1 MVLVGVTGS
10 VGSGKTTVLSS
21 LARWAKD
28 QHTKVD
34 GFLALPQFLGAR
46 ESGAKEYLLERIA
59 SGTRMPFAHR
69 DESLSPPYQF
79 DQKTLDEVGGWAVSL
94 AGQPRLSLLILDE
107 FGPLEARGHGHM
119 RYWKSLQKSNPEV
132 VVIAVRDN
140 LVAEIEDRLGIAF
153 DVIIEAAFPNALQEL
168 QSLVLHHSDWI
179 RVGQFGAAAGGF
191 EATVGSAL
199 HGARVPMR
207 GLFLSTVQSLVMMYA
222 GDRMIDRSRVVWVP
236 FISGA
241 LKALS
246 PSGSRLRP
254 MLAITVQGLLFSLAV
269 TVFGWNVVGIFS
281 GGWLVG
287 AWAALQGIALQYLF
301 IGGDL
306 FPAVDTVIHWVAER
320 LHLNIPGIATLVL
333 VWVSLWGT
341 VSAIATLLAWLRRHR
356 LPARLS
362 ALLSRG
368 ERGVKWDVRT
378 PTIAG
383 AVRRG
388 SRDLLRPLFW
398 APVAV
403 VVIIVVTSGSSW
415 EQGMWV
421 TLRAVTVGWIFFSVA
436 HMFDPRK
443 LVSWLRR
450 KGHWGPA
457 MAFSRALRPG
467 SKTSKES

>member
-1 MVLVGVTGS
+1 MVLVGVAGS
-10 VGSGKTTVLSS
+10 VGSGKTTILSS
-21 LARWAKD
+21 LAGWAND
-28 QHTKVD
+28 RHSKVD
-34 GFLALPQFLGAR
+34 GFLALPQFRGDR
-46 ESGAKEYLLERIA
+46 GTGAKQYDLELLA
-59 SGTRMPFAHR
+59 SGRRIPFAHR

-79 DQKTLDEVGGWAVSL
+79 DQETLHEVESWAVSL
-94 AGQPRLSLLILDE
+94 TEQPRLSLLILDE
-107 FGPLEARGHGHM
+107 FGPLEARGQGHM
-119 RYWKSLQKSNPEV
+119 RYWRSLQKSNPEV
-132 VVIAVRDN
+132 MVIAVRDN
-140 LVAEIEDRLGIAF
+140 IVSEIEGRLGIPF
-153 DVIIEAAFPNALQEL
+153 DVIIEVASPTALRDLE
-168 QSLVLHHSDWI
+168 SLVLHHSDWI

-199 HGARVPMR
+199 HEARIPMA

-236 FISGA
+236 FITGA

-246 PSGSRLRP
+246 PSGGRLRP
-254 MLAITVQGLLFSLAV
+254 MLAIAVQGLLFSLSV
-269 TVFGWNVVGIFS
+269 TLFGWNVVGILL

-306 FPAVDTVIHWVAER
+306 FPAVDTVIRWVAAR
-320 LHLNIPGIATLVL
+320 LHLNIPGIATFVL
-333 VWVSLWGT
+333 LWASIWGT
-341 VSAIATLLAWLRRHR
+341 VSTVTTLLAWSRRHK

-362 ALLSRG
+362 TLLSKGR
-368 ERGVKWDVRT
+368 RGVNLDART
-378 PTIAG
+378 HTIG
-383 AVRRG
+383 DAVRRG

-403 VVIIVVTSGSSW
+403 IVIILMTSGSSW

-421 TLRAVTVGWIFFSVA
+421 SLRAVTIGWIFFSVA

-450 KGHWGPA
+450 KGYWGPA

-467 SKTSKES
+467 SKTSSEL

>member
-1 MVLVGVTGS
+1 MVLVGVSGT
-10 VGSGKTTVLSS
+10 VGSGKTTILSS
-21 LARWAKD
+21 LASWAKD
-28 QHTKVD
+28 HRPKVD
-34 GFLALPQFLGAR
+34 GFLALAQLRGTR
-46 ESGAKEYLLERIA
+46 ERGAKEYVLERIA
-59 SGTRMPFAHR
+59 TGTKILFAHR

-79 DQKTLDEVGGWAVSL
+79 NQETLDELESWAVSL

-132 VVIAVRDN
+132 MVIAVRDN
-140 LVAEIEDRLGIAF
+140 LVREIEDRLGIPF
-153 DVIIEAAFPNALQEL
+153 DVIIEVASPNALEEL
-168 QSLVLHHSDWI
+168 QSLILHHSDWI

-191 EATVGSAL
+191 EATVGSVL

-207 GLFLSTVQSLVMMYA
+207 GLFLSTVQSLIMMYA
-222 GDRMIDRSRVVWVP
+222 GDRMIDRTRVVWVP

-254 MLAITVQGLLFSLAV
+254 MLAIAVQGVLFSVAV

-287 AWAALQGIALQYLF
+287 AWAAVQGIALQYLF

-320 LHLNIPGIATLVL
+320 LHLSIPGIATFIVL
-333 VWVSLWGT
+333 WASLWGT
-341 VSAIATLLAWLRRHR
+341 VSAITTLLAWLRRHR

-362 ALLSRG
+362 ALLSKGGRS
-368 ERGVKWDVRT
+368 VSLDAKT
-378 PTIAG
+378 PTIGQAL
-383 AVRRG
+383 RRG

-403 VVIIVVTSGSSW
+403 VVIIVVASGSSW
-415 EQGMWV
+415 EQGIWV
-421 TLRAVTVGWIFFSVA
+421 SFRAVTVGWIFFSLA

-457 MAFSRALRPG
+457 MAFSRAFRPG
-467 SKTSKES
+467 SKTSSES